1 MYWYFRVY
9 PNLEAWDF
17 PLLTPNC
24 IFQTVAKCCQELTI
38 HGRSLL
44 SPQKHNRDRETII
57 CDWEIRCG
65 IITASL
71 KQKPSRNI
79 FINFKEHIFGGTR
92 RLVIDNN
99 ESRHPVLLFRTMH
112 AVSLILYNCWSFYS
126 DIILRCSASLLP
138 VWDSDSGF
146 FVLSTALLK
155 TEHISHNSQYFFG
168 GIELTGVLGLSP
180 RIWELLIVLH
190 LLRQI

>member
-65 IITASL
+65 IITPSL

-79 FINFKEHIFGGTR
+79 FINFREHIFGGTR

-99 ESRHPVLLFRTMH
+99 ESRHPVLVFRTVH

-126 DIILRCSASLLP
+126 DIIL
-138 VWDSDSGF
+138 D
-146 FVLSTALLK
+146 ALLLFSLCG
-155 TEHISHNSQYFFG
+155 TVTLAFLSCPLHYWRLSISHIIAS
-168 GIELTGVLGLSP
+168 ISLV
-180 RIWELLIVLH
+180 V
-190 LLRQI
+190 